1 VRSTTR
7 PARVAAWYLSGYGVA
22 GEMDAMASVRPA
34 ASGARAIMIFEKT
47 YRTQLC
53 CETVVITI

>member
-1 VRSTTR
+1 
-7 PARVAAWYLSGYGVA
+7 
-22 GEMDAMASVRPA
+22 MASVRPA

-53 CETVVITI
+53 CCETVVVTI